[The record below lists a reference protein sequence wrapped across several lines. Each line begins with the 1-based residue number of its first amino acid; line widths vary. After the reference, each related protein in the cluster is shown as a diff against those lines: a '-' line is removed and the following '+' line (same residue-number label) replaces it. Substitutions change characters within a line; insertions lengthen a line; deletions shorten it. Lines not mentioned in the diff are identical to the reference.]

1 MDKLNI
7 VAESFDGTH
16 LTVRFNRELDP
27 ASREE
32 RHASYELQSLP
43 QCTYLGGRNVFTF
56 PITSHSAEFI
66 RDNYPEVVWETPEGK
81 QAFDLVLAL
90 EAGVERR
97 AKVIGKYMD
106 AVHANGHGRSVPPE
120 SVPSIVGHAF
130 KRQPMAHQMVALE
143 CARTAPFFGLFME
156 MGTGK
161 TKVISD
167 LLDYASQHKSKDTPL
182 RTLIVCPK
190 SVVVNWVREL
200 SMDVG
205 GKYRVAVLSRIG
217 STMRDELREKNL
229 VAGRGGEFGAVD
241 GLLELIRCKD
251 VALQVAIIN
260 YDNVQARLELLQKMQ
275 FDVIVL
281 DESHKI
287 KAMNAKRTKAILE
300 LALSGKRRF
309 ILTGTPLTQ
318 NPMDLY
324 SQFEFMGPAMALLG
338 YTTFYAYANAYSS
351 KNRYGRVSG
360 FQNTGKLLQ
369 LASKWAFSVKK
380 KDCLDLPEK
389 LYVRREVE
397 MSPEQQEMYEQVA
410 TEVLLVL
417 ESLGAEVTIQNILVQ
432 YLRLAQVTSGYI
444 KTTDG
449 REVSIAK
456 GEGKIDELME
466 VLEETNGQKVVV
478 WSRFVHEIEAICK
491 RLEKAGIGHVA
502 YYGAVSAE
510 KRQEAV
516 DRFQTDPTVKVFVG
530 NAQAGGI
537 GINLT
542 AADVVVY
549 VSNSFS
555 LADRLQSED
564 RTHRIGQKNAVTY
577 IDIVCEDSIDEL
589 VLERLQVKR
598 EMAEFFTNPSEMV
611 GSLRD
616 FLAKTVRR

>member
-1 MDKLNI
+1 MTDLNI
-7 VAESFDGTH
+7 VAESYDGTH
-16 LTVRFNRELDP
+16 LTVRFSRPLQP
-27 ASREE
+27 SSREE
-32 RHASYELQSLP
+32 RQKSYELQSLP
-43 QCTYLGGRNVFTF
+43 QCTYLGGRDIFVFPLTA
-56 PITSHSAEFI
+56 HSVDFLHT
-66 RDNYPEVVWETPEGK
+66 NYPAMVWDSPEGK
-81 QAFDLVLAL
+81 QSYDLVRAL

-106 AVHANGHGRSVPPE
+106 AVHANGHGRDVPPE
-120 SVPSIVGHAF
+120 SVPSIVGHTF

-143 CARTAPFFGLFME
+143 CARTAPFFGLFMD

-167 LLDYASQHKSKDTPL
+167 LLDYAARNRKKDAPL
-182 RTLIVCPK
+182 RALIVCPK

-205 GKYRVAVLSRIG
+205 ADYRVAALSRIG
-217 STMRDELREKNL
+217 TFMREELKSKNL
-229 VAGRGGEFGAVD
+229 VAGRGGEFGTID

-251 VALQVAIIN
+251 VSLQVAIIN
-260 YDNVQARLELLQKMQ
+260 YDNVKTRLELLQKFQ

-300 LALSGKRRF
+300 LAMSCKRRF

-318 NPMDLY
+318 NPMDLFA
-324 SQFEFMGPAMALLG
+324 QFEFMGPAMALLG
-338 YTTFYAYANAYSS
+338 YTTFYAFASAYST
-351 KNRYGRVSG
+351 KNKWGRTSG

-369 LASKWAFSVKK
+369 LSSKWAFSVKK

-397 MSPEQQEMYEQVA
+397 MSPEQQDVYDQVA

-444 KTTDG
+444 KSTDG
-449 REVSIAK
+449 RELPIK
-456 GEGKIDELME
+456 NGDGKIEELME
-466 VLEETNGQKVVV
+466 VLDETNGQKVVV
-478 WSRFVHEIEAICK
+478 WSRFVHEIEAICA
-491 RLEKAGIGHVA
+491 RLEKDGIKHVA

-510 KRQEAV
+510 DRQAAV
-516 DRFQTDPTVKVFVG
+516 DSFQNDPEVKVFVG
-530 NAQAGGI
+530 NPQAGGI

-542 AADVVVY
+542 AADMVVY
-549 VSNSFS
+549 ISNSFS

-577 IDIVCEDSIDEL
+577 IDIVCEESIDEL
-589 VLERLQVKR
+589 VLKKLQVKR
-598 EMAEFFTNPSEMV
+598 EMADLFTDPSEMV
-611 GSLRD
+611 SSLRD
-616 FLAKTVRR
+616 FLAQTTRR